1 MRKTKV
7 KKNKFSRKNKTKH
20 CKKGEITDEVIRI
33 RCLIKKLQT
42 KKNNVTKR
50 KDLTTRRTKST

>member
-20 CKKGEITDEVIRI
+20 CKKGAITDEVIRI
-33 RCLIKKLQT
+33 RCLIEKLQT
-42 KKNNVTKR
+42 KQKTKKNKKKGFNGP
-50 KDLTTRRTKST
+50 